1 MRQSRCKESL
11 LFLLFFLT
19 SITFEARA
27 QVDYP
32 FRNPTLSDDARIA
45 DLLKR
50 LTLDE
55 KVQLMDGHPQDP
67 ASPSCVFR

>member
-1 MRQSRCKESL
+1 
-11 LFLLFFLT
+11 
-19 SITFEARA
+19 
-27 QVDYP
+27 VDYP
-32 FRNPTLSDDARIA
+32 FRNPKLSDDARIA